1 MSYYGNDKKTHII
14 DPIFQ
19 SNNRIEYRLP
29 ANTVITSQLR
39 VCDLKCSTGK
49 SFNTLLGAKGLI
61 KNIFLYDGATTL
73 DQQRNGKH
81 YNGFINLVNSGG
93 GSAIGFVRDKHNGS
107 RIASRTMYGEGATAS
122 KDRVQLGGIQPLVAT
137 ESSQI
142 WLNIQELLPIC
153 NSALGFDTA
162 IMDNLRLVIEVNTD
176 KASVLND
183 KTGTAIDLSAF
194 NPVLVVDEL
203 LADADKQ
210 KVRQSLSSLV
220 WNTIE
225 HDAFLLPEK
234 ASNSGVQSHST
245 RVNGF
250 NGKKLNRVLIAKERD
265 PITGVDKGAGG
276 NIDYGYGTGGSCAL
290 YQEKLNIAVNG
301 RNIYVDEGVDS
312 VMKRVA
318 RTVDTW
324 GNYHLKPTNN
334 QVSAVTNFGDIFNV
348 GKVDYLGVAVM
359 EDRCTDLQFHVERN
373 VITDRDN
380 KTGKQITYHI
390 YGEVTKGL
398 NVSGNNYSVNYL

>member
-19 SNNRIEYRLP
+19 SNSRIEYRLP

-39 VCDLKCSTGK
+39 VCDLKCTTGK
-49 SFNTLLGAKGLI
+49 GFNTLLGAKGLV

-93 GSAIGFVRDKHNGS
+93 ASAIGFVRDKHNGS
-107 RIASRTMYGEGATAS
+107 RIASRTMYGEGSNSANDSVKVGA
-122 KDRVQLGGIQPLVAT
+122 IQPLVAT
-137 ESSQI
+137 ENSQI

-153 NSALGFDTA
+153 NSALGFDTG

-176 KASVLND
+176 KASVLTDN
-183 KTGTAIDLSAF
+183 TGTAIDLSAF

-203 LADADKQ
+203 LSDADKQ
-210 KVRQSLSSLV
+210 KVRDNLSSLV

-234 ASNSGVQSHST
+234 ASNSGVQTHST

-265 PITGVDKGAGG
+265 AIAGVDKGAA
-276 NIDYGYGTGGSCAL
+276 NQLDNGYGTGGSCAL

-324 GNYHLKPTNN
+324 GNYHLRPTGN
-334 QVSAVTNFGDIFNV
+334 QVSAVSDLGDTLNV
-348 GKVDYLGVAVM
+348 GKVDYLGVGIM

-373 VITDRDN
+373 VPTDRDN
-380 KTGKQITYHI
+380 KVGKQLTYHI

-398 NVSGNNYSVNYL
+398 NVSGNSYSVNYL